1 MSELFE
7 KSIRTLELPA
17 VLEMLSARAVS
28 EAAREKSRHI
38 MPATDRQEVLRL
50 LDETDAARERLGLYG
65 SPSFSGVK
73 DVSEPLARADRGGM
87 LNTRELL
94 NIAGLLTAARRVYEY
109 DAERK
114 GETTAIDRFF
124 SALHTN
130 KYLEDRIHGAILD
143 EETIADTASA
153 ELLDIRRK
161 MRIAA
166 SKGRQILQK
175 IISSPSYAKVLQEA
189 LITQRDGR
197 FVVPV
202 KAECKGS
209 LPGLVHDISSSGAT
223 LFVEPMGVVQA
234 NNELKELEARE
245 EKEIERIL
253 RELSAQ
259 CADAMEYILLDYD
272 MLVHLDMIFARA
284 QLSYTMN
291 ASRPEVVRKGAIS
304 LKRARHPL
312 LDQAKAVPV
321 TVELGGDY
329 DTLVITGPNTG
340 GKTVTLKTLGL
351 LCLMAQCGL
360 HIPADSGSTVRVF
373 DRILADV
380 GDEQSIEQS
389 LSTFSAHMSNTVE
402 ILRQADDDTLIL
414 FDELGAGTDP
424 VEGAALAIAI
434 IQHARSKGALIA
446 ATTHY
451 AELKTFAM
459 TTAGV
464 ENASCEFDV
473 QTLRPTYRLLV
484 GIPGKSNAFAISRR
498 LGLDESVIADAK
510 AQMDSESLRFEDVLA
525 QLEEKRQR
533 LEKAQT
539 EANRLWQQREEDA
552 RKARIFREQMEKAK
566 ENARAKGEAEAKR
579 IVREAQQKTEE
590 IFAQL
595 DELRKQQ
602 TRAANFQQMNDA
614 KAAIRHDLKE
624 AEAVLHSRDEE
635 AEAPAPSRPIAV
647 GDLVELAGVK
657 TAATVLNVN
666 GDGSMLLQAGKMKMT
681 VKAGQVRLLESAE
694 EIEKRKKQATAAQRK
709 NVSPKIQLAARAA
722 SELDI
727 RGMETL
733 EAESVVE
740 NYIDAAVMAK
750 LGTVTIIHGKGTGAL
765 RKAVHEMLKR
775 NRAVKS
781 FRLGR
786 YGEGEA
792 GVTVVELK

>member
-17 VLEMLSARAVS
+17 VLEKLAAKAVS
-28 EAAREKSRHI
+28 QAAKDRCLKLTPS
-38 MPATDRQEVLRL
+38 TDTEEVLRL
-50 LDETDAARERLGLYG
+50 LDETDAAKERLGLHG

-73 DVSEPLARADRGGM
+73 DVSAALTRADHGGM

-94 NIAGLLTAARRVYEY
+94 NIAGVLTASRRVADY
-109 DAERK
+109 DAQRQ
-114 GETTAIDRFF
+114 GEETVLDRLFT
-124 SALHTN
+124 SLHTN
-130 KYLEDRIHGAILD
+130 KYLEEQIRSAILD
-143 EETIADTASA
+143 EETIADTASS
-153 ELLDIRRK
+153 ELADIRRK
-161 MRIAA
+161 MRLAA
-166 SKGRQILQK
+166 SKGRQILQR

-209 LPGLVHDISSSGAT
+209 MPGLVHDVSSSGAT

-245 EKEIERIL
+245 KKEIDRIL
-253 RELSAQ
+253 RQLSAA
-259 CADAMEYILLDYD
+259 CAGSMENILWDYD
-272 MLVHLDMIFARA
+272 ILVHLDVIFARA
-284 QLSYTMN
+284 QLSYQLN
-291 ASRPEVVRKGAIS
+291 ASRPEVRRRGGVALR
-304 LKRARHPL
+304 RARHPL
-312 LDQAKAVPV
+312 LDQAKAVPI
-321 TVELGGDY
+321 TVELGEQF

-340 GKTVTLKTLGL
+340 GKTVTLKTIGL

-360 HIPADSGSTVRVF
+360 HIPADSGSAVRVF
-373 DRILADV
+373 HRVLADV

-389 LSTFSAHMSNTVE
+389 LSTFSARMSNIVQ
-402 ILRQADDDTLIL
+402 ILREVDDKSLLL

-434 IQHARSKGALIA
+434 IESARSQGALIA

-473 QTLRPTYRLLV
+473 QTLRPTYRLLI

-498 LGLDESVIADAK
+498 LGLDESVIQAAQ
-510 AQMDSESLRFEDVLA
+510 AQMDSDSVRFEDVLT

-533 LEKAQT
+533 LEKAQA
-539 EANRLWQQREEDA
+539 EADRLWRQREEDA
-552 RKARIFREQMEKAK
+552 RKARTFREQMEKAK
-566 ENARAKGEAEAKR
+566 DNARTKGEAEAKR
-579 IVREAQQKTEE
+579 IVRQAQAQADE

-595 DELRKQQ
+595 DQLRRQQQKQLSFQEL
-602 TRAANFQQMNDA
+602 NDA
-614 KAAIRHDLKE
+614 KAAVRHSLNQAQD
-624 AEAVLHSRDEE
+624 ALHIHDQPQE
-635 AEAPAPSRPIAV
+635 PVYTPSRPIEV
-647 GDLVELAGVK
+647 GDLVELPGVK
-657 TAATVLNVN
+657 MAASVLAVN
-666 GDGSMLLQAGKMKMT
+666 NDGTLLLQAGKMKMT
-681 VKAGQVRLLESAE
+681 VKAQQVRLPEGQPKKKPAAPASGGSA
-694 EIEKRKKQATAAQRK
+694 KLNLQ
-709 NVSPKIQLAARAA
+709 SRAA

-727 RGMETL
+727 RGYETL

-740 NYIDAAVMAK
+740 NYIDSAVMAK

-775 NRAVKS
+775 NKAVKS

>member
-17 VLEMLSARAVS
+17 VLEKLAAKAVS
-28 EAAREKSRHI
+28 QAAKDRCLKLTPS
-38 MPATDRQEVLRL
+38 TDVEEVLRL
-50 LDETDAARERLGLYG
+50 LDETDAAKERLGLHG

-73 DVSEPLARADRGGM
+73 DVSAALTRADHGGM

-94 NIAGLLTAARRVYEY
+94 DIAGVLTASRRVSDY
-109 DAERK
+109 DAQRQ
-114 GETTAIDRFF
+114 GEETVLDRLFT
-124 SALHTN
+124 SLHTN
-130 KYLEDRIHGAILD
+130 KYLEEQIRSAILD
-143 EETIADTASA
+143 EETIADTASS
-153 ELLDIRRK
+153 ELADIRRK
-161 MRIAA
+161 MRLAA
-166 SKGRQILQK
+166 SKGRQILQR

-209 LPGLVHDISSSGAT
+209 MPGLVHDVSSSGAT

-245 EKEIERIL
+245 KKEIDRIL
-253 RELSAQ
+253 RQLSAA
-259 CADAMEYILLDYD
+259 CAGSMENILWDYD
-272 MLVHLDMIFARA
+272 ILVHLDVIFARA
-284 QLSYTMN
+284 QLSYQLN
-291 ASRPEVVRKGAIS
+291 ASRPEVRRRGGVALR
-304 LKRARHPL
+304 RARHPL
-312 LDQAKAVPV
+312 LDQAKAVPI
-321 TVELGGDY
+321 TVELGEQF

-340 GKTVTLKTLGL
+340 GKTVTLKTIGL

-360 HIPADSGSTVRVF
+360 HIPADSGSSVRVF
-373 DRILADV
+373 HRVLADV

-389 LSTFSAHMSNTVE
+389 LSTFSAHMSNIVQ
-402 ILRQADDDTLIL
+402 ILREVDDKSLLL

-424 VEGAALAIAI
+424 IEGAALAISI
-434 IQHARSKGALIA
+434 IESARSQGALIA

-473 QTLRPTYRLLV
+473 QTLRPTYRLLI

-498 LGLDESVIADAK
+498 LGLDESVIQAAQQ
-510 AQMDSESLRFEDVLA
+510 QMDSDSVRFEDVLT

-533 LEKAQT
+533 LEKAQA
-539 EANRLWQQREEDA
+539 EADRLWRQREEDA
-552 RKARIFREQMEKAK
+552 RKARTFREQMEKAK
-566 ENARAKGEAEAKR
+566 DNARTKGEAEAKR
-579 IVREAQQKTEE
+579 IVRQAQAQADE

-595 DELRKQQ
+595 DQLRRQQQKQLSFQEL
-602 TRAANFQQMNDA
+602 NDA
-614 KAAIRHDLKE
+614 KAAVRHSLNQAQD
-624 AEAVLHSRDEE
+624 ALHIHDQPQE
-635 AEAPAPSRPIAV
+635 PVYTPSRPIEV
-647 GDLVELAGVK
+647 GDLVELPGVK
-657 TAATVLNVN
+657 MAASVLAVN
-666 GDGSMLLQAGKMKMT
+666 NDGTLLLQAGKMKMT
-681 VKAGQVRLLESAE
+681 VKAQQVRLPEGQPKKKPAAPASGGSA
-694 EIEKRKKQATAAQRK
+694 KLNLQ
-709 NVSPKIQLAARAA
+709 SRAA

-727 RGMETL
+727 RGYETL

-740 NYIDAAVMAK
+740 NYIDSAVMAK

-775 NRAVKS
+775 NKAVKS